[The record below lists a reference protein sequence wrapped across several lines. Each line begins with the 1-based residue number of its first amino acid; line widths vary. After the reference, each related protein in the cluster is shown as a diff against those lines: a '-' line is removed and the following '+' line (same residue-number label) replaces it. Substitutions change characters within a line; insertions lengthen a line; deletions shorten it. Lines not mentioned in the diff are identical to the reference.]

1 MVFSLSLRHL
11 MKDVLW
17 NDKLMTAL
25 SCQYNN
31 VFAIHIPH
39 HELSTT
45 SKMENKSYMACYMK
59 SLSRLIVCVDCLIPL
74 SL

>member
-11 MKDVLW
+11 MKDVLL

-31 VFAIHIPH
+31 VFAKHMAH
-39 HELSTT
+39 HEPSTT
-45 SKMENKSYMACYMK
+45 
-59 SLSRLIVCVDCLIPL
+59 
-74 SL
+74 

>member
-11 MKDVLW
+11 MKDVLL

-39 HELSTT
+39 HEPSTT
-45 SKMENKSYMACYMK
+45 
-59 SLSRLIVCVDCLIPL
+59 
-74 SL
+74 

>member
-1 MVFSLSLRHL
+1 MVFSLSLCHL
-11 MKDVLW
+11 MNDVLW

-31 VFAIHIPH
+31 VFAKHMAH

-45 SKMENKSYMACYMK
+45 
-59 SLSRLIVCVDCLIPL
+59 
-74 SL
+74 

>member
-1 MVFSLSLRHL
+1 MVFSLSLRRL

-31 VFAIHIPH
+31 VFAKHIPH

-45 SKMENKSYMACYMK
+45 
-59 SLSRLIVCVDCLIPL
+59 
-74 SL
+74 